1 MHPTPSHFV
10 GVTIPRFATREM
22 QGQRLFLQ
30 EAYLRED
37 FFRLAKELQRITI
50 NIPIILQTAIPISK
64 LHASP
69 PRILVNCLL
78 LLFPS

>member
-1 MHPTPSHFV
+1 
-10 GVTIPRFATREM
+10 M

-30 EAYLRED
+30 EAYPRAD
-37 FFRLAKELQRITI
+37 FFRLAEELQRITI
-50 NIPIILQTAIPISK
+50 NIPHHFTDRNPHIK
-64 LHASP
+64 LYAPP